1 MKRSSDAK
9 VVSPVSPHGA
19 TLFSY
24 GCSKRKGRNRKGRKR
39 KGKDRGKG
47 LKDEEETGEGEGD
60 GGEGRKQ
67 GEEAKKGKMERRSSF
82 PTIPTMRIAQ
92 QIEV

>member
-24 GCSKRKGRNRKGRKR
+24 GRSKRKGRKR
-39 KGKDRGKG
+39 RGKDRGKG
-47 LKDEEETGEGEGD
+47 LKDEEETGEGE

-92 QIEV
+92 QIEVCTHD